1 MNTQEVLI
9 TGLGAVSG
17 YGWGVGA
24 LEPVFN
30 GCTAVSERLVGT
42 LPGSPTIAC
51 ACTDQE
57 LPLGM
62 FSRQIEDAD
71 RVVKMAVFA
80 AHEAMAMAGIEA
92 GDIGLVSW
100 GTGFGGADTL
110 DKAYTHLLFDRA
122 QLATKVSP
130 MTIPKAMAHASA
142 AGIAS
147 CFGLTCPTLTYSTAC
162 SSSAV
167 AIAQAAF
174 AIECGRCDVA
184 IVGGAEALVVP
195 GVVKAWDSLA
205 ALAKSDSQTGVIG
218 PFDAD
223 RSGLYLGEGAGCL
236 VLESASHAHRRS
248 AKVIGRLCGYGH
260 VTDHQCVTKPDPN
273 FQVQSMREALMMA
286 RLNAGEVAYVN
297 AHGTGTQAG
306 DRAEIQALNE
316 VFADTATLVSSTKG
330 LTGHLMG
337 ASGAIEAVIVLL
349 GLARKQ
355 LPPNQPLRTI
365 DSSVN
370 FKILSQP
377 RAVLEQGYAMSN
389 SFAFG
394 GSNVSL
400 IFQSSA
406 L

>member
-1 MNTQEVLI
+1 MTSHEVCI

-17 YGWGVGA
+17 YGWGIGA

-30 GCTAVSERLVGT
+30 GRTAVRERSVGT
-42 LPGSPTIAC
+42 KPGSPTIVC

-62 FSRQIEDAD
+62 FSRHIEDAD
-71 RVVKMAVFA
+71 RVVKMSVFA
-80 AHEAMAMAGIEA
+80 AHEAMAMAGIKAE
-92 GDIGLVSW
+92 DVGLVSW

-122 QLATKVSP
+122 QLATKVPP

-142 AGIAS
+142 SGIAA

-167 AIAQAAF
+167 AIAQAAL
-174 AIECGRCDVA
+174 AIEYGRCDVA

-195 GVVKAWDSLA
+195 GVVKAWDSLS
-205 ALAKSDSQTGVIG
+205 ALAKSDSPIGIVG
-218 PFDAD
+218 PFDAN

-236 VLESASHAHRRS
+236 VLESAGHAYRRS
-248 AKVIGRLCGYGH
+248 AKVLGRLCGHGH
-260 VTDHQCVTKPDPN
+260 VTDHQCVTKPDPH
-273 FQVQSMREALMMA
+273 FQVQSMREALKMA
-286 RLNAGEVAYVN
+286 RINADEVAYVN

-337 ASGAIEAVIVLL
+337 ASGAIESVIVLL
-349 GLARKQ
+349 SLDRKQ
-355 LPPNQPLRTI
+355 LPPNQPLRMV

-370 FKILSQP
+370 FKLLSQP
-377 RAVLEQGYAMSN
+377 SAVLAQSYAMSN

-400 IFQSSA
+400 IFQSGA